1 MLHISSNNNIMT
13 VCSQNNQLRTY
24 ARFHKTWLSLRYRFS
39 RLFKTWDF
47 GENVIM
53 LYKMSWNAY
62 TCSIKMAENRKSK
75 AWVYSSDTEQ
85 DVDCLRVLFHMIRK
99 GKNANSGR
107 RFFMNLSSYI
117 TNCWVHGV
125 RVCLARNRYQFLNEK
140 NLTPKTF
147 RVAPG
152 N

>member
-1 MLHISSNNNIMT
+1 MVTSIPSNSTLKLAWTSVTSSNNNIMT

-62 TCSIKMAENRKSK
+62 TCSITMAENRKSK
-75 AWVYSSDTEQ
+75 A
-85 DVDCLRVLFHMIRK
+85 
-99 GKNANSGR
+99 
-107 RFFMNLSSYI
+107 
-117 TNCWVHGV
+117 
-125 RVCLARNRYQFLNEK
+125 
-140 NLTPKTF
+140 
-147 RVAPG
+147 
-152 N
+152 